1 METLTLRAIRINKGW
16 SLEEASIKI
25 GVSKDTLSNWER
37 GETYPNVP
45 QIKRIEY
52 VYNIAYNSINFLLN
66 DTVLNGKSEQQKEG

>member
-16 SLEEASIKI
+16 SLEEASVKI

-45 QIKRIEY
+45 QIKRIEM
-52 VYNIAYNSINFLLN
+52 VYNIPFNNINFLLN
-66 DTVLNGKSEQQKEG
+66 DTDLIGKKEKMEV

>member
-45 QIKRIEY
+45 QIKRIEE
-52 VYNIAYNSINFLLN
+52 VYNIPYNSINFLLN
-66 DTVLNGKSEQQKEG
+66 NTDLIGKKEIKEV

>member
-16 SLEEASIKI
+16 SLEEASVKI

-45 QIKRIEY
+45 QIKRIET
-52 VYNIAYNSINFLLN
+52 VYNIPYNNINFLLN
-66 DTVLNGKSEQQKEG
+66 NTDLIGKKE

>member
-37 GETYPNVP
+37 GETYPSVP
-45 QIKRIEY
+45 QIKRIED
-52 VYNIAYNSINFLLN
+52 VYNISFNNINFLLN
-66 DTVLNGKSEQQKEG
+66 DTDLNGKKENMEV

>member
-37 GETYPNVP
+37 GETYPSVP
-45 QIKRIEY
+45 QIKRIEE
-52 VYNIAYNSINFLLN
+52 VYNISYNNINFLLD
-66 DTVLNGKSEQQKEG
+66 DTDLNGKKENMEV